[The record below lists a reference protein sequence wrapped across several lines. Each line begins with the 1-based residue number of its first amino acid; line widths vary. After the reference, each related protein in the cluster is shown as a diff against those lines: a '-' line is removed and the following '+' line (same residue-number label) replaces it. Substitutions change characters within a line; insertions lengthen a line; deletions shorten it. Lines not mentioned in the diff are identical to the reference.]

1 MLAQIGST
9 LDISKGRFLKN
20 KMEGKMEEYKL
31 FYFYFASFVHFQ
43 MSFFAIFCLD
53 FDS

>member
-1 MLAQIGST
+1 MLTQIGST

-31 FYFYFASFVHFQ
+31 SLIFLICNLIIIIFLSSFIV
-43 MSFFAIFCLD
+43 M
-53 FDS
+53 